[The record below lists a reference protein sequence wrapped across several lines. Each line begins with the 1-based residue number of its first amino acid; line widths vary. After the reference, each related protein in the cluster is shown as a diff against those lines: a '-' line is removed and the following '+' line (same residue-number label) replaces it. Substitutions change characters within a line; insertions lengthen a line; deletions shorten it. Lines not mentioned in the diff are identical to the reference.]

1 MTNKSVPDS
10 EKSLMFSYAALPKG
24 TIIPYYGV
32 LFLQDV
38 KAMDPSVPQMLMP
51 GVETGWNRVVQLGHQ
66 PVVTEKGT
74 LVSQMTTR
82 NINCFRNH

>member
-1 MTNKSVPDS
+1 MPNKPVPDS
-10 EKSLMFSYAALPKG
+10 EKSLMFSYAAFPKG
-24 TIIPYYGV
+24 KIIPYYGV
-32 LFLQDV
+32 LFLQDIN
-38 KAMDPSVPQMLMP
+38 AMGPSVPQMLMP
-51 GVETGWNRVVQLGHQ
+51 GVETGWNRIVQLGHR